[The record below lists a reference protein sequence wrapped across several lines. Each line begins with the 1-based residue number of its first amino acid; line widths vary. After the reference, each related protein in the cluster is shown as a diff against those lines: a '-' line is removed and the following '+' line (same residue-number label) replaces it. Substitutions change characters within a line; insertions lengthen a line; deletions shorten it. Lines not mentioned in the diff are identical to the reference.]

1 VRHGWTGNAGC
12 WDPTSTDSIVWQTGT
27 SYVAT
32 GTYSPI
38 TPGSQLGVACEL
50 RQTVTRA
57 QTFTTWSAVHKAGV
71 NTTRRR
77 WGAYCFAGNCDWG
90 GDGTRGL
97 ISTCLDAHP
106 KASYAFRLPRWSAIR
121 GYGKVVS
128 GSVK

>member
-1 VRHGWTGNAGC
+1 MRS
-12 WDPTSTDSIVWQTGT
+12 PT
-27 SYVAT
+27 AT
-32 GTYSPI
+32 GPVGRAAWLDRQRWVLGPHQHRLDRLADRHFVRRNRHLLAI

-90 GDGTRGL
+90 GEAV
-97 ISTCLDAHP
+97 C
-106 KASYAFRLPRWSAIR
+106 
-121 GYGKVVS
+121 
-128 GSVK
+128 